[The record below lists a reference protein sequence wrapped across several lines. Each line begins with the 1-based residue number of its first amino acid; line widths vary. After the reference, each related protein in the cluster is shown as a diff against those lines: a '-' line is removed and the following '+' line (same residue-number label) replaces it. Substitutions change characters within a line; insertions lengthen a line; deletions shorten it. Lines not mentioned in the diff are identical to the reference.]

1 MLLSAA
7 AAAAAM
13 VVLLLMR
20 LHCQD
25 ALRADVAPI
34 IKHRSQRES
43 ATGQRRRQRQHV
55 RH

>member
-1 MLLSAA
+1 
-7 AAAAAM
+7 
-13 VVLLLMR
+13 MR

-34 IKHRSQRES
+34 IKRRSRRES
-43 ATGQRRRQRQHV
+43 ATRGRRRPPYLV